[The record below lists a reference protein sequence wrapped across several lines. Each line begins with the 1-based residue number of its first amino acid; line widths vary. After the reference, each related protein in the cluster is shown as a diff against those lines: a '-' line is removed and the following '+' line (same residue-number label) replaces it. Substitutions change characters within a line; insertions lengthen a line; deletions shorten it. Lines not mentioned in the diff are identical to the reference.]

1 MSLKVKI
8 CGITSPAALQA
19 AISYCA
25 SYIGLVFFPPS
36 PRFLKIETAARLAS
50 EAGRLVKKVGV
61 FVDPEDAA
69 LDQIMTAIPLDYI
82 QLHGNESPERVA
94 AIKRRFGKPV
104 IKALSLGSKDDLRKT
119 REFETIA
126 DMLMFDSAP
135 RAGDTRPGGNAR
147 GFDYSLLQGLS
158 LSVPWLLS
166 GGLNSTNLEA
176 AVRQTGAL
184 EVDVSSGVEQN
195 PGHKDPR
202 LIREFLELA
211 AGL

>member
-19 AISYCA
+19 AISCGA

-36 PRFLKIETAARLAS
+36 PRFLEIEKAARLAS

-61 FVDPEDAA
+61 FVDPEDAD
-69 LDQIMTAIPLDYI
+69 LDQILTTVSLDYI
-82 QLHGNESPERVA
+82 QLHGNESPERIA
-94 AIKRRFGKPV
+94 AIKQKFEKPV
-104 IKALSLGSKDDLRKT
+104 IKALSLRSKDDLRMVG
-119 REFETIA
+119 EFESIA
-126 DMLMFDSAP
+126 DRLLFDSVP

-147 GFDYSLLQGLS
+147 GFEYSLLQGLDFR
-158 LSVPWLLS
+158 VPWLLS
-166 GGLNSTNLEA
+166 GGLSATNLEA
-176 AVRQTGAL
+176 AVRVSGAL